1 MESENLKKYQN
12 RLLVSDLI
20 YDVLNKKISV
30 QTALSKFP
38 SDRNDINL
46 KCAFDAILHLE
57 ADEDVRNNDSE
68 YAMLQD
74 ETLRFI
80 AECFKDNQTLPK
92 NMIKNYLNEHD
103 SDLTGEYLP
112 FIKSVLKNFK
122 RMINF

>member
-80 AECFKDNQTLPK
+80 AECFKDNQTLKK
-92 NMIKNYLNEHD
+92 NMIKNYINEHD
-103 SDLTGEYLP
+103 SDLTGEYLH